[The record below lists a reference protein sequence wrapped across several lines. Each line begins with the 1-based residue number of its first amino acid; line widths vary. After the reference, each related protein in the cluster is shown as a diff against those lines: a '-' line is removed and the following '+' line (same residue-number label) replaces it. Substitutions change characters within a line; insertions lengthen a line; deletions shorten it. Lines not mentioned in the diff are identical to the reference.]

1 MARAASASASVSLR
15 SRRRRRW
22 LPTWKELLVVAL
34 AVGLGALAAWLTR
47 PGGVIE
53 LGSGAVA
60 ASAGAASPLP
70 SGSLLSG
77 SPPAS
82 AVVGPN

>member
-1 MARAASASASVSLR
+1 MR
-15 SRRRRRW
+15 SRGTARVPMAGEAR
-22 LPTWKELLVVAL
+22 PVAV
-34 AVGLGALAAWLTR
+34 AGRCGSVAAMRVGLFSPYSLTR

-70 SGSLLSG
+70 SGSLPSG
-77 SPPAS
+77 SLPAS